1 RHKLLDIR
9 LFVAR
14 SLAYTLVVTIAGTA
28 YTAAIFLVSQY
39 FFRRDITTVQALVYA
54 LIALFVAFT
63 FQRLKNSLE
72 EITDKLFFKGKYN
85 SNKLILD
92 LTTVMALTI
101 DIGELTKKTLHQ
113 LIATLRVANGAFI
126 IFRREAEDLVIKE
139 GYEQSLTYDTV
150 KINTLCEAKRIIV
163 FAEES
168 EGLLK
173 QIMREMNVS
182 IALPLYEEN
191 RRDGILLLGEK
202 KSGEIYS
209 QQDIEVLEIFGPEM
223 LVAIQNAKSY
233 EEISKFNVTLR
244 QEIDKAT
251 KELKEANVRLQQL
264 DKLKDEFVSVASHEL
279 RTPMTAIKSYLWM
292 ALAGKGGNISEKQ
305 KFYLERAYGSV
316 DRLIRL
322 VNDMLNVSR
331 IDSGR
336 INIQLGSVNLDT
348 LVQEVFDDVL
358 PRAQELGIMLK
369 KDDGKNIPQV
379 LADSDKVKEVLFN
392 IIGNSL
398 KFTQKGGTI
407 TVSFA
412 QKDNMIEVK
421 VSDTGT
427 GINPAD
433 IGKLFT
439 KFSMIASS
447 YIADRPISGTGLG
460 LYISKSIIELHGG
473 KIWAESQGLGKGTQ
487 FIFSLKVAT
496 KEDLEKVAQ
505 TPVDE
510 NKPMIDIVHTEL

>member
-1 RHKLLDIR
+1 
-9 LFVAR
+9 
-14 SLAYTLVVTIAGTA
+14 
-28 YTAAIFLVSQY
+28 
-39 FFRRDITTVQALVYA
+39 
-54 LIALFVAFT
+54 
-63 FQRLKNSLE
+63 
-72 EITDKLFFKGKYN
+72 FFKGKYN

-251 KELKEANVRLQQL
+251 KELKEANQRLQQL

-279 RTPMTAIKSYLWM
+279 RTPMTAIKSYIWL
-292 ALAGKGGNISEKQ
+292 ALKHASPTVKTRVSN
-305 KFYLERAYGSV
+305 YLTTAYSSTE
-316 DRLIRL
+316 RLIRL
-322 VNDMLNVSR
+322 VQDMLTISR
-331 IDSGR
+331 IEG
-336 INIQLGSVNLDT
+336 NHF
-348 LVQEVFDDVL
+348 E
-358 PRAQELGIMLK
+358 LK
-369 KDDGKNIPQV
+369 KSTFA
-379 LADSDKVKEVLFN
+379 LYE
-392 IIGNSL
+392 II
-398 KFTQKGGTI
+398 
-407 TVSFA
+407 
-412 QKDNMIEVK
+412 
-421 VSDTGT
+421 
-427 GINPAD
+427 
-433 IGKLFT
+433 
-439 KFSMIASS
+439 
-447 YIADRPISGTGLG
+447 
-460 LYISKSIIELHGG
+460 
-473 KIWAESQGLGKGTQ
+473 
-487 FIFSLKVAT
+487 
-496 KEDLEKVAQ
+496 
-505 TPVDE
+505 
-510 NKPMIDIVHTEL
+510 KPTY